1 MDMLK
6 LAIKARL
13 PFIHVKTDDV
23 LYVQQVL
30 SFIAD
35 EQVKP
40 FQSGEDPAKAE
51 LTEGDVFFTNMDA
64 FPQKLYL
71 NLKAKNKTLIFV
83 NTKTSVLHFVGG
95 TMLPPKEMI
104 LMELKKHCPDELAE
118 EILSAFGGMTLK
130 DTYEIVR
137 LVLEK
142 DSKLTTKGVNKVR
155 QSYVA
160 KLKGISQVDAD
171 YSFYDVPSY
180 LKNWTEE
187 NLDFFKNP
195 VHESLTPRGL
205 LFDGPPGTGKTMG
218 GKYLAQQL
226 GMPLYRLDIG
236 AMKGKYVGDS
246 EGNLNAA
253 LTQID
258 LAAPCV
264 VIFDEVEKIFAG
276 GTNDQGVTSSLLSTL
291 LWWLQEHKSK
301 VFTVMTT
308 NKASAIPKEL
318 YREGRID
325 RTMVFQGLETYQQAH
340 DFAQQVLGFL
350 QVDLGKF
357 SKPEMDVL
365 RKNIAN
371 RLEQEFVDGNAVPQ
385 VKVNQIVNDAAK
397 PVLAARKEKK

>member
-40 FQSGEDPAKAE
+40 FQAGEDPAKAE

-71 NLKAKNKTLIFV
+71 NLKAKGKTLVYV

-104 LMELKKHCPDELAE
+104 LEELKKHTDDATAE

-171 YSFYDVPSY
+171 YAFYDVPSY
-180 LKNWTEE
+180 LKNWTDE
-187 NLDFFKNP
+187 NLDFLKNP
-195 VHESLTPRGL
+195 IHESLTPRGL

-218 GKYLAQQL
+218 AKYLAQQL
-226 GMPLYRLDIG
+226 GMPLYR
-236 AMKGKYVGDS
+236 
-246 EGNLNAA
+246 
-253 LTQID
+253 
-258 LAAPCV
+258 P
-264 VIFDEVEKIFAG
+264 
-276 GTNDQGVTSSLLSTL
+276 LS
-291 LWWLQEHKSK
+291 
-301 VFTVMTT
+301 
-308 NKASAIPKEL
+308 
-318 YREGRID
+318 
-325 RTMVFQGLETYQQAH
+325 
-340 DFAQQVLGFL
+340 
-350 QVDLGKF
+350 
-357 SKPEMDVL
+357 
-365 RKNIAN
+365 
-371 RLEQEFVDGNAVPQ
+371 
-385 VKVNQIVNDAAK
+385 
-397 PVLAARKEKK
+397 